1 MVHPKGPRKPPVIM
15 DEAKGIEL
23 IKKKALEKRG
33 QNTSIALND
42 ADKEYLSMIYEQ
54 LKAKVES
61 NISGDVV
68 KSATNVY
75 RYTPLQMWNN
85 IKRYFELTIQYGQPL
100 TITGM
105 CMFNGLDH
113 VKMRA
118 GAIEE
123 LPEPFHFLKDCR
135 EFVMA
140 YNEYAAHRKMNP
152 AGPIFILKNF
162 GWKDKQEV
170 ELSATQGAI
179 TAEERAE
186 NQRRIANFTEAK
198 FGVLPEEN
206 GAVHPKTE
214 E

>member
-1 MVHPKGPRKPPVIM
+1 MVI
-15 DEAKGIEL
+15 DEAKGIE
-23 IKKKALEKRG
+23 ITKKRSIEKRG
-33 QNTSIALND
+33 HNASVALND
-42 ADKEYLSMIYEQ
+42 ADKEYLYGMYEQ
-54 LKAKVES
+54 LRDKIES

-68 KSATNVY
+68 RSATNVY

-105 CMFNGLDH
+105 CMFNGLNQSN
-113 VKMRA
+113 MRA
-118 GAIEE
+118 GLIDDM
-123 LPEPFHFLKDCR
+123 PPQFHFLKDCR